1 MCVYACINVYC
12 VCRYVG
18 HVCYVIDMYVCC
30 VYIYIYIYACI
41 YVCRCV
47 NMYLCVLVR
56 YESSN
61 MFLKGRKVSGTC
73 QISLSLVV

>member
-30 VYIYIYIYACI
+30 VYIYIYMHVYM
-41 YVCRCV
+41 YVGV
-47 NMYLCVLVR
+47 
-56 YESSN
+56 
-61 MFLKGRKVSGTC
+61 
-73 QISLSLVV
+73 